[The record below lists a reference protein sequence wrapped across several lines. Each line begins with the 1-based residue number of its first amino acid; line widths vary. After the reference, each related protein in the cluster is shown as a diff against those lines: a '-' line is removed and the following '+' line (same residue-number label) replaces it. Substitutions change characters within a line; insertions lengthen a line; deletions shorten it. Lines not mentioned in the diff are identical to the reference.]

1 LNNNPRPRRSVLYMP
16 GSNAS
21 ALAKAQGLPADGLIF
36 DLEDSVL
43 PDAKAKARHRVV
55 NALGIGGYGRRETV
69 IRVNRLST
77 PWGQDDL
84 KAVAQSGADACL
96 LPKVETPDQV
106 HEALQLL
113 DAAGAP
119 ASLSVWIMAETPR
132 GILDLDAIATAT
144 PRLDVIV
151 VGTADLAKAL
161 KTDFGGDRQGLLA
174 SLSACVL
181 AGRAHGLDILDG
193 IHVELD
199 DVVGF
204 TAACEQ
210 GRRLGF
216 DGKTLIHPRQIAAAN
231 EVFGI
236 SDSELGR
243 AEAILAAW
251 DAAEQSGQGVTVVH
265 GRLVE
270 QLHVDEARRVVA
282 LRAAIA
288 DLEGDQ
294 QA

>member
-1 LNNNPRPRRSVLYMP
+1 MNKASRPRRSVLYIP

-21 ALAKAQGLPADGLIF
+21 ALSKARDLPADALIL
-36 DLEDSVL
+36 DLEDSV
-43 PDAKAKARHRVV
+43 PPNSKVEARRQVLAAIG
-55 NALGIGGYGRRETV
+55 NGGYGLRETA

-84 KAVAQSGADACL
+84 AAVAQTGADACL
-96 LPKVETPDQV
+96 LPKIERPDQV
-106 HEALQLL
+106 HEALRQL

-119 ASLSVWIMAETPR
+119 PSLSVWVMAETPR
-132 GILDLDAIATAT
+132 GILDLDAIAGAT
-144 PRLDVIV
+144 SRLDVII

-161 KTDFGGDRQGLLA
+161 RTDFGGDRQGLLA

-193 IHVELD
+193 VHLQLD
-199 DVVGF
+199 DAAGF
-204 TAACEQ
+204 KAACEQ
-210 GRRLGF
+210 GRKLGF
-216 DGKTLIHPRQIAAAN
+216 DGKTLIHPRQIAMAN

-236 SDSELGR
+236 SDSELGW

-251 DAAEQSGQGVTVVH
+251 ETAEQSGQGVTVMR
-265 GRLVE
+265 GQLVE

-282 LRAAIA
+282 LRKAIKN
-288 DLEGDQ
+288 LNGD
-294 QA
+294 

>member
-1 LNNNPRPRRSVLYMP
+1 MNNNPRPRRSVLYMP
-16 GSNAS
+16 GSNS
-21 ALAKAQGLPADGLIF
+21 NALAKAQGLPADGLIF

-43 PDAKAKARHRVV
+43 PDAKAEARRQVV
-55 NALGIGGYGRRETV
+55 TALSIGGYGRRETV

-96 LPKVETPDQV
+96 LPKIDTPDQV
-106 HEALQLL
+106 REAVQLL

-199 DVVGF
+199 DAVGF

-231 EVFGI
+231 QVFGI

-294 QA
+294 

>member
-1 LNNNPRPRRSVLYMP
+1 MSKIPRPRRSVLYMP

-21 ALAKAQGLPADGLIF
+21 ALAKARGLPADGLIF
-36 DLEDSVL
+36 DLEDSVS
-43 PDAKAKARHRVV
+43 PNTKAEARRQVV
-55 NALGIGGYGRRETV
+55 AAVSGGGYGPRETV

-96 LPKVETPDQV
+96 LPKIESQDQV

-132 GILDLDAIATAT
+132 GILDLDAIAAAT

-161 KTDFGGDRQGLLA
+161 RTDFGGDRHGLLA

-193 IHVELD
+193 IHLQLD
-199 DVVGF
+199 DAAGF

-216 DGKTLIHPRQIAAAN
+216 DGKTLIHPRQIATAN
-231 EVFGI
+231 QVFGI
-236 SDSELGR
+236 SDSALGR

-251 DAAEQSGQGVTVVH
+251 EAAEQSGQGVTVVD

-282 LRAAIA
+282 LRVAIA
-288 DLEGDQ
+288 DLERNQ
-294 QA
+294 

>member
-1 LNNNPRPRRSVLYMP
+1 MNRVPRPRRSVLYIP

-21 ALAKAQGLPADGLIF
+21 ALAKARGLPADGLIF
-36 DLEDSVL
+36 DLEDSVS
-43 PDAKAKARHRVV
+43 PNTKAEARRQVV
-55 NALGIGGYGRRETV
+55 AAVTGGGYGRRETV

-84 KAVAQSGADACL
+84 DAVAQTGADACL
-96 LPKVETPDQV
+96 LPKIESPDEV
-106 HEALQLL
+106 HETLRQL

-119 ASLSVWIMAETPR
+119 PSLSVWIMAETPR
-132 GILDLDAIATAT
+132 GILGLDAIAAAT
-144 PRLDVIV
+144 SRLDVII

-161 KTDFGGDRQGLLA
+161 RTDFGGDRQGLLA

-193 IHVELD
+193 VHLQLD
-199 DVVGF
+199 DTAGF
-204 TAACEQ
+204 TAACEE

-216 DGKTLIHPRQIAAAN
+216 DGKTLIHPRQIATAN
-231 EVFGI
+231 QVFGI
-236 SDSELGR
+236 SDSELSR
-243 AEAILAAW
+243 AEVILAAW
-251 DAAEQSGQGVTVVH
+251 EAAERSGQGVTVVH

-282 LRAAIA
+282 LRTAIT
-288 DLEGDQ
+288 DLDGDQ

>member
-16 GSNAS
+16 GSNS
-21 ALAKAQGLPADGLIF
+21 NALAKAQGLPADGLIF

-43 PDAKAKARHRVV
+43 PDAKAEARRQVV
-55 NALGIGGYGRRETV
+55 TALSIGGYGRRETV

-96 LPKVETPDQV
+96 LPKIDTPDQV
-106 HEALQLL
+106 REAVQLL

-199 DVVGF
+199 DAVGF

-231 EVFGI
+231 QVFGI

-294 QA
+294 

>member
-1 LNNNPRPRRSVLYMP
+1 MSKIPRPRRSVLYMP

-21 ALAKAQGLPADGLIF
+21 ALAKAQNLSADGLIF

-43 PDAKAKARHRVV
+43 PDAKAGARGQVV
-55 NALGIGGYGRRETV
+55 AAVSNGAYGRRETV
-69 IRVNRLST
+69 IRVNRLAT

-96 LPKVETPDQV
+96 LPKIESPDEV

-132 GILDLDAIATAT
+132 GILDLDLIAAAT
-144 PRLDVIV
+144 PRLAVIV
-151 VGTADLAKAL
+151 VGSADLAKAL
-161 KTDFGGDRQGLLA
+161 RTDFGGDRQGLLA

-193 IHVELD
+193 IHIQLD
-199 DVVGF
+199 DTAGF

-216 DGKTLIHPRQIAAAN
+216 DGKTLIHPRQIATAN
-231 EVFGI
+231 QVFGI

-251 DAAEQSGQGVTVVH
+251 DTAQQSGQAVTVVH

-270 QLHVDEARRVVA
+270 QLHVDEAQRVVA

-288 DLEGDQ
+288 DLEGNQ

>member
-1 LNNNPRPRRSVLYMP
+1 MNNNPRPRRSVLYIP
-16 GSNAS
+16 GFNAS

-43 PDAKAKARHRVV
+43 PDAKAEARHRVTS
-55 NALGIGGYGRRETV
+55 ALSMGGYGRRETV

-132 GILDLDAIATAT
+132 GILHLGAIATAT

-199 DVVGF
+199 DAVGF

-216 DGKTLIHPRQIAAAN
+216 DGKTLIHPRQIDAAN
-231 EVFGI
+231 QVFGI

-251 DAAEQSGQGVTVVH
+251 DAAEQSGQGVIVVH